1 MDHRAWRAVN
11 EILARLYGVTSE
23 QIGRTAW
30 ELTRP
35 ARGLPRRELRRA
47 LARLLIYGIVQPH
60 GRFARTVFAVDEVI
74 EAETQRR
81 HDEVMG
87 MILER
92 VG

>member
-1 MDHRAWRAVN
+1 MGSSWRATN
-11 EILARLYGVTSE
+11 EILARLYAVTSPR
-23 QIGRTAW
+23 IGRTAW

-35 ARGLPRRELRRA
+35 ALGLPRRDLRRA
-47 LARLLIYGIVQPH
+47 LARLLLHGIVQPH
-60 GRFARTVFAVDEVI
+60 GRYARTVFAIDEVI